1 MRAPPEE
8 PPARKSVFFGVGGLL
23 AAMLYLALVLRVDS
37 QSAILGL
44 LAIGATGVF
53 IAARLDL
60 ISAFRQSYRD
70 NERVMDVLSIVAV
83 LILAAGFHNSSFILF
98 LLTTVLINI
107 IACLG
112 LNLQF
117 GYAGMLN
124 FAGAAMLGVG
134 GYTAALLGQNAAIPP
149 ILLLPLGGLF
159 AAVIGSIL
167 LPPMLRTQGHYSA
180 VVTIAFNLLFT
191 TFLEVYGGFGG
202 TQGLPVQS
210 MSLLGLDFNDDWKI
224 NGFEVAFYANY
235 FVLGLMLTVIVAAV
249 VRRMERS
256 WIGLSLDAVRLD
268 ETSAR
273 CFGVNIA
280 LWKAVAFMSG
290 NFIIGLA
297 GTFYALMLG
306 YIAPTN
312 FTFGDSLILVTII
325 ILGGL
330 GSIWG
335 VILTAA
341 IVILLPEKL
350 QAIQEYRF
358 LLYAIVV
365 TFVLL
370 FQPGGLLPRAPRIFF
385 PGWRP

>member
-1 MRAPPEE
+1 MPAPAEE
-8 PPARKSVFFGVGGLL
+8 PLARKSVFFSVAALL
-23 AAMLYLALVLRVDS
+23 AGMLYLALVLQVES
-37 QSAILGL
+37 QSTILAL
-44 LAIGATGVF
+44 LALGSAGVF

-70 NERVMDVLSIVAV
+70 NERAMDVLSIVAV
-83 LILAAGFHNSSFILF
+83 LILAAGFHNSSFVLF
-98 LLTTVLINI
+98 LLTTIFINI

-124 FAGAAMLGVG
+124 FAGGAMLGIG

-149 ILLLPLGGLF
+149 ILLLPLGGLL
-159 AAVIGSIL
+159 AAVIGSTL

-180 VVTIAFNLLFT
+180 VITIAFNLLFT

-210 MSLLGLDFNDDWKI
+210 MSLLGLDFNDDWKVT
-224 NGFEVAFYANY
+224 GFEVAFYANY
-235 FVLGLMLTVIVAAV
+235 FLLGLVLAIIVAAV

-256 WIGLSLDAVRLD
+256 WIGLSLDAIRLD
-268 ETSAR
+268 ETSSR

-280 LWKAVAFMSG
+280 LWKAVAFISG

-297 GTFYALMLG
+297 GAFYALMLG

-341 IVILLPEKL
+341 IIVILPEKL

-365 TFVLL
+365 TFALL
-370 FQPGGLLPRAPRIFF
+370 FRPGGLLPRAPRIFF